1 MSAHNSVEDFANFIL
16 KHGINSTVGL
26 LTASEIATYEE
37 PPSSILEWV
46 RYSGSHAC
54 SHDVCTK
61 CCGSTLVSRCMH
73 IVHGILHAFVWR

>member
-37 PPSSILEWV
+37 PPSSILE
-46 RYSGSHAC
+46 
-54 SHDVCTK
+54 
-61 CCGSTLVSRCMH
+61 
-73 IVHGILHAFVWR
+73 